1 MIEFDEFLGII
12 KKADKDE
19 GTREITNFFKKLTS
33 GEIGSKDISF
43 SLFVQRQ
50 RRQHLM
56 SAVIGEK
63 GSVGKKKGRKI
74 MENLKVKM
82 EQEKQDALEQKE
94 SPRSGNTSPKSKKGN
109 KSPRSSIAGDS
120 KMAKP
125 FK

>member
-50 RRQHLM
+50 RRSHLM

-63 GSVGKKKGRKI
+63 GS
-74 MENLKVKM
+74 
-82 EQEKQDALEQKE
+82 
-94 SPRSGNTSPKSKKGN
+94 T
-109 KSPRSSIAGDS
+109 
-120 KMAKP
+120 
-125 FK
+125 